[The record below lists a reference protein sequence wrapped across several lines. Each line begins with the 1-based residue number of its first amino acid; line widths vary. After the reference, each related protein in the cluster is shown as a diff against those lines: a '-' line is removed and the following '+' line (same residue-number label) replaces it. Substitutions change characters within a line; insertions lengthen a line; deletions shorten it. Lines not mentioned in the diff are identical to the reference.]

1 MINKL
6 QDDLNLI
13 AKKNKDDEWKRDHY
27 RYTYTVWSQ
36 RIYNLL
42 NTSITEILPAGVKES
57 TKKEMKVLRDILEE
71 MIEQN

>member
-1 MINKL
+1 MIKKL
-6 QDDLNLI
+6 QDDLKLI
-13 AKKNKDDEWKRDHY
+13 SDKNKDDEWKRDHY

-42 NTSITEILPAGVKES
+42 NTSITETEPSVVTNS
-57 TKKEMKVLRDILEE
+57 TKIEMKVLKDILEE